1 MIYDVNSFFL
11 LAFINRSYYQL
22 YMEVVCQFYP
32 LFSNGRIH
40 SYSRQLMKQFIK
52 WSIEEEYRDYT
63 ENCGYRP
70 AMCTFLSAR

>member
-32 LFSNGRIH
+32 LFSNGAH
-40 SYSRQLMKQFIK
+40 S
-52 WSIEEEYRDYT
+52 
-63 ENCGYRP
+63 
-70 AMCTFLSAR
+70 FL